1 MRATRQV
8 AVFCGAAMLALALAP
23 AARAWKLS
31 VANEP
36 HVNPGRG
43 YAVQFPAG
51 WKFDRL
57 YFSDETGA
65 TRDGPALQSIF
76 VDFREHKKAFKSIK
90 KESSPDT
97 LPQELAELLVADMTK
112 ERGLE
117 NVAVQSNEPA
127 VLAGRPGFRLKFEY
141 KLPVD
146 RGAVRMREIVV
157 GAAATRGF
165 YLVGYRAPVLYYFD
179 RDVDSFADAVKS
191 FAITEPTAKP
201 N

>member
-1 MRATRQV
+1 MRSTRLL
-8 AVFCGAAMLALALAP
+8 AALFGAALLALAP
-23 AARAWKLS
+23 AARAWKLA

-65 TRDGPALQSIF
+65 TRDGPALQAIF
-76 VDFREHKKAFKSIK
+76 VDFREHKKAFKAIK
-90 KESSPDT
+90 KESSPDM

-127 VLAGRPGFRLKFEY
+127 MLAGRPGFRLSFEY

-146 RGAVRMREIVV
+146 RGALRMREVIV
-157 GAAATRGF
+157 GTAASRGF

-179 RDVDSFADAVKS
+179 RDLDSFGAAVQS
-191 FAITEPTAKP
+191 FTITDPATKP

>member
-1 MRATRQV
+1 MKTARLLA
-8 AVFCGAAMLALALAP
+8 ALFGAALLGLAP
-23 AARAWKLS
+23 AARAWKVA

-43 YAVQFPAG
+43 YTVQFPAG
-51 WKFDRL
+51 WKYDRL

-65 TRDGPALQSIF
+65 TREGPALQAIF

-90 KESSPDT
+90 KESSPDL

-117 NVAVQSNEPA
+117 NVAIQSNEPA
-127 VLAGRPGFRLKFEY
+127 MLAGRPGFRLSFEY

-146 RGAVRMREIVV
+146 RGALRMREVIV
-157 GAAATRGF
+157 GAAAARGF

-179 RDVDSFADAVKS
+179 RDLDSFGAAVQS
-191 FAITEPTAKP
+191 FTITDPATKP

>member
-1 MRATRQV
+1 MRPLRLVSVLCGTAMV
-8 AVFCGAAMLALALAP
+8 ALTP
-23 AARAWKLS
+23 AALAWKLS
-31 VANEP
+31 EANQP

-51 WKFDRL
+51 WKYDRL
-57 YFSDETGA
+57 WFSDETGA
-65 TRDGPALQSIF
+65 TRDGPQLQTIF

-90 KESSPDT
+90 KESSPDM
-97 LPQELAELLVADMTK
+97 LPQELAESLVADMTK

-117 NVAVQSNEPA
+117 NVTIQSNEPA
-127 VLAGRPGFRLKFEY
+127 MLAGRPGFRLRFEY
-141 KLPVD
+141 KQPVD
-146 RGAVRMREIVV
+146 RGAVRIREIIV

-165 YLVGYRAPVLYYFD
+165 YLIGYRAPVLYYFD

-191 FAITEPTAKP
+191 FTITDPAAKP

>member
-1 MRATRQV
+1 MRSTRLL
-8 AVFCGAAMLALALAP
+8 AALFGAALLGLAP
-23 AARAWKLS
+23 AARAWKLA

-43 YAVQFPAG
+43 YAVQFPVG

-65 TRDGPALQSIF
+65 TRDGPALQAIF
-76 VDFREHKKAFKSIK
+76 VDFREHKKAFKAIK
-90 KESSPDT
+90 KESSPDM

-127 VLAGRPGFRLKFEY
+127 MLAGRPGFRLRFEY

-146 RGAVRMREIVV
+146 RGAVRMREVVV
-157 GAAATRGF
+157 GTAATRGF

-179 RDVDSFADAVKS
+179 RDLDSFGAAVQS
-191 FAITEPTAKP
+191 FTITDPATKP

>member
-1 MRATRQV
+1 MRSSGLVATL
-8 AVFCGAAMLALALAP
+8 FGAALLALAP
-23 AARAWKLS
+23 AALAWKVA

-51 WKFDRL
+51 WKYDRL

-65 TRDGPALQSIF
+65 TRDGPALQSIY
-76 VDFREHKKAFKSIK
+76 VDFRAHQKAFKSLK
-90 KESSPDT
+90 KESSPDM
-97 LPQELAELLVADMTK
+97 LPQELAELLVADMAK

-117 NVAVQSNEPA
+117 NVAVRSNEPA
-127 VLAGRPGFRLKFEY
+127 MLAGRPGFRLSFEY

-146 RGAVRMREIVV
+146 RGAVRVREIVV

-165 YLVGYRAPVLYYFD
+165 YLIGYRAPVLYYFE
-179 RDVDSFADAVKS
+179 RDVDSFSEAVKS
-191 FAITEPTAKP
+191 FTITDPAAKP